1 MDELDWK
8 IAELG
13 HDFGPVMPYL
23 LGFCLK
29 FPKFWVSRE
38 KSAELASK
46 FDWVRPENR
55 WSKSKKTLY
64 ESCVNAKP
72 IRHLY
77 SAEKAESQCD
87 LLVYLTPS

>member
-13 HDFGPVMPYL
+13 HDFGPDMPYL

-46 FDWVRPENR
+46 FAWVRPKNCNNDIIIA
-55 WSKSKKTLY
+55 Y
-64 ESCVNAKP
+64 V
-72 IRHLY
+72 HLKE
-77 SAEKAESQCD
+77 AIKF
-87 LLVYLTPS
+87 

>member
-13 HDFGPVMPYL
+13 HDFGPAMSYL
-23 LGFCLK
+23 QGFCLK

-46 FDWVRPENR
+46 FAWVRPKNWSELAAQNR
-55 WSKSKKTLY
+55 KNLILLFKSEIL
-64 ESCVNAKP
+64 
-72 IRHLY
+72 
-77 SAEKAESQCD
+77 
-87 LLVYLTPS
+87 